1 MGTLPC
7 IKWGS
12 IVNSVEM
19 SSSAGGQFGG
29 GFEFYCS
36 WCS

>member
-1 MGTLPC
+1 MGTVPC
-7 IKWGS
+7 AKRGS

-29 GFEFYCS
+29 GFEA
-36 WCS
+36 